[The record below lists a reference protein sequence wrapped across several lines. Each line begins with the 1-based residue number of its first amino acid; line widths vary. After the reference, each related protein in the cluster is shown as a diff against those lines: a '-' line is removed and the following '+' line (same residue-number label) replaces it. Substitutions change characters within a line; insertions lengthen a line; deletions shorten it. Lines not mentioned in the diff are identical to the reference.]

1 MAYLWCSKIN
11 YEIKME
17 IFAQLNKINR
27 LLIKT
32 KRIKKKIVKLPEYVF
47 L

>member
-32 KRIKKKIVKLPEYVF
+32 KRIKKIVKLPEYVF